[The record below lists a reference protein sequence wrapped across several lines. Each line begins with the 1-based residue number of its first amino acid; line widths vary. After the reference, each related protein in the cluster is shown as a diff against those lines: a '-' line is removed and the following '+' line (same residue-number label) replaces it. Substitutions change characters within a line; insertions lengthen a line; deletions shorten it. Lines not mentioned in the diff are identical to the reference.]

1 MDLPITT
8 AKPEKNPI
16 LESRMIN
23 PRTLPLQGR
32 KNVEQAVVGSAGQG
46 THASGVSTGRRQLD
60 LIEQQLYLEK
70 ALVEGLGVSRRPKS
84 REQHQL

>member
-1 MDLPITT
+1 VDLPITA
-8 AKPEKNPI
+8 AKPEKNLI
-16 LESRMIN
+16 LESRVIN

-60 LIEQQLYLEK
+60 LIE
-70 ALVEGLGVSRRPKS
+70 
-84 REQHQL
+84 

>member
-1 MDLPITT
+1 MDLPITA
-8 AKPEKNPI
+8 AKPEKNSI

-32 KNVEQAVVGSAGQG
+32 KNLEQAVVGSAGQG
-46 THASGVSTGRRQLD
+46 THASGVTTGRRQLD

-70 ALVEGLGVSRRPKS
+70 ALVEGLSMSSRTKG
-84 REQHQL
+84 REQHQP